1 MSTPLTAPSSTGTQ
15 GPAKTARAR
24 VNSYT
29 AKDGTI
35 RPVELAYD
43 VFGTGGRPLVLI
55 MGIGA
60 QRVFWDDAL
69 CNRFVGAGFHVVRF
83 DHRDIGESTRLE
95 ARVPA
100 PVATVVRGLAK
111 LNIDAPYSLSD
122 MAHDVIGLQDA
133 LGIDR
138 AHFVGMSLGGM
149 IAQHIGI
156 EHAARARSLTTV
168 MTSPGGRRYVPQPS
182 ALRALFAPPPKTAEE
197 AGAHVFKLFSTIGS
211 TAWPQDEERLRAVGE
226 LSYARGMN
234 PRGFLRHF
242 AAGIKSGDRRENLRD
257 VKVPTLVVHGSRDPM
272 FPLSAGRR
280 IAELIPNATWLPIT
294 GMGHDLPSGVWPTFV
309 SAVARH
315 AERADARAT
324 V

>member
-1 MSTPLTAPSSTGTQ
+1 MTAQPSPATPPAQTG
-15 GPAKTARAR
+15 RAQ
-24 VNSYT
+24 VNTYI
-29 AKDGTI
+29 AKDGTT

-43 VFGTGGRPLVLI
+43 IFGTRGRPLVLI

-60 QRVFWDDAL
+60 QRVFWDDEL
-69 CNRFVGAGFHVVRF
+69 CAAFVAGGFHVARF
-83 DHRDIGESTRLE
+83 DHRDIGESTRLD
-95 ARVPA
+95 AKVPP
-100 PVATVVRGLAK
+100 PVATMMRGMAK
-111 LNIDAPYSLSD
+111 LEVDAPYSLSD
-122 MAHDVIGLQDA
+122 MAHDVIGLCDA
-133 LGIDR
+133 LGFDR

-156 EHAARARSLTTV
+156 EHATRARSLTTV
-168 MTSPGGRRYVPQPS
+168 MTSPGGRRYLPQPH
-182 ALRALFAPPPKTAEE
+182 ALRALFAPPPKNAEE

-226 LSYARGMN
+226 LSYVRGMN
-234 PRGFLRHF
+234 PKGFLRHF
-242 AAGIKSGDRRENLRD
+242 AAAFKSGDRRESLKD

-294 GMGHDLPSGVWPTFV
+294 GMGHDLPSGVWPTLV